1 MNIQKNNNLIEGR
14 KKIIIVGTGEHYK
27 NILSPSLDIMKKEGS
42 FELLTTVS
50 KESPADLKKTKSFR
64 KVEHRIRKRSEKLSS
79 LLSDFKNQNPVVIL
93 SHINELHTP
102 DAYDLVKNG
111 FKVMIEKP
119 YCLNR
124 SQFEVMRNLINRH
137 PDKIG
142 LLEYYLMMKSIPLLI
157 LAGMVKK
164 DSFYFKKEGLLK
176 IHKGLYSFVNNVDE
190 LSGRIKEFI
199 GTPKF
204 ILVDVL
210 EGEGNVGRLDHR
222 GAFLC
227 DRRKGGGM
235 IQDLGIHA
243 LSPLFALE
251 DYIGNIGSFKKGNM
265 RIAKCKE
272 YVDMAKRKFGLSDKY
287 LGETYAEIEFSTSK
301 GVQVMVSVGKYVL
314 NNKNQ
319 RRIVIVGS
327 EGRVYFDLS
336 SCTLFVSTGEN
347 SEMKILEI
355 PKKPG
360 CKYYSV
366 LKAAL
371 EVLEGHN
378 PFSFNATLAALR
390 TQSFIL
396 NILEKAYFKNNKIR
410 VYKAKALP
418 QNIDTR
424 PI

>member
-1 MNIQKNNNLIEGR
+1 MNKN
-14 KKIIIVGTGEHYK
+14 KKKVIIVGTGEHYK
-27 NILSPSLDIMKKEGS
+27 NILSPSLDIMKKEGLL
-42 FELLTTVS
+42 ELLSSVS
-50 KESPADLKKTKSFR
+50 KESPVDLKQTKSFR
-64 KVEHRIRKRSEKLSS
+64 KVEHKIRKGSEKLSS
-79 LLSDFKNQNPVVIL
+79 LLSGFKNQNPVIIL

-102 DAYDLVKNG
+102 DAYDLVKND
-111 FKVMIEKP
+111 FRVMVEKP

-124 SQFEVMRNLINRH
+124 SQFEVMQNLIDGH

-157 LAGMVKK
+157 LAGKVKK

-176 IHKGLYSFVNNVDE
+176 IHKGLYSFVNNIDG
-190 LSGRIKEFI
+190 LSGRIKELI

-251 DYIGNIGSFKKGNM
+251 DYIGNIDESFKKGGVK
-265 RIAKCKE
+265 IAKCKE
-272 YVDMAKRKFGLSDKY
+272 YINMAKRKFKLPEKY
-287 LGETYAEIEFSTSK
+287 IGETYAEIKFSTSK
-301 GVQVMVSVGKYVL
+301 GVSIIVSVGKYVL

-327 EGRVYFDLS
+327 EGRVYLDLS
-336 SCTLFVSTGEN
+336 SCILFLATREN
-347 SEMKILEI
+347 SEIKILEI
-355 PKKPG
+355 PKKPNS
-360 CKYYSV
+360 KYYPV
-366 LKAAL
+366 LRATLELLERNNPFNFNAAL
-371 EVLEGHN
+371 L
-378 PFSFNATLAALR
+378 ALR
-390 TQSFIL
+390 TQSFVL
-396 NILEKAYFKNNKIR
+396 NILKKAYLKSNKIGI
-410 VYKAKALP
+410 YKIGTLP
-418 QNIDTR
+418 QDIDTSS
-424 PI
+424 I